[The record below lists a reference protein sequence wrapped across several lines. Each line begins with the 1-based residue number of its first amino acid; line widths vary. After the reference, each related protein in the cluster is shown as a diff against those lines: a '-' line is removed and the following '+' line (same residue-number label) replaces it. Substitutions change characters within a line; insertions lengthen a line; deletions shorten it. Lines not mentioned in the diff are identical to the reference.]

1 MSDERLLTAY
11 RNTSY
16 FADTPAGRQRI
27 RIGEAHP
34 ALDTL
39 LTARG
44 HRHWAYVTAHNPG
57 SVPLTAEENRA
68 RHTRL
73 EADVRAR
80 GYEVFPGEG
89 IGDDG
94 EWPPEASLLI
104 LGMPRAEATAL
115 GHAHAQRA
123 VVWGGVGESALLLIC
138 SRHPAE
144 SAQAEPPKDAL

>member
-1 MSDERLLTAY
+1 MTDEALLAAY

-16 FADTPAGRQRI
+16 FADTPAGRLCI

-34 ALDTL
+34 VLDTL
-39 LTARG
+39 LIARG

-57 SVPLTAEENRA
+57 SVPLTAAENSA

-80 GYEVFPGEG
+80 GYEAFTGEG
-89 IGDDG
+89 VGDDG
-94 EWPPEASLLI
+94 EWPSEASLLI

-123 VVWGGVGESALLLIC
+123 VVWGGVGEPALLLTC

>member
-1 MSDERLLTAY
+1 MTDEALLAAY
-11 RNTSY
+11 RKTSY
-16 FADTPAGRQRI
+16 LADTPAGRLCI

-34 ALDTL
+34 VLDTL

-44 HRHWAYVTAHNPG
+44 LRSWAYVTAHNPG
-57 SVPLTAEENRA
+57 SVPLTAAENRA

-80 GYEVFPGEG
+80 GYEAFTGEG
-89 IGDDG
+89 VGDDG

-104 LGMPRAEATAL
+104 LGMPRGEATAL

-123 VVWGGVGESALLLIC
+123 VVWGGVGEPALLLTC
-138 SRHPAE
+138 SRHPAQ

>member
-1 MSDERLLTAY
+1 MTDERLLTAY

-16 FADTPAGRQRI
+16 FADTPAGRLRI

-34 ALDTL
+34 VLDTL
-39 LTARG
+39 LIARG

-57 SVPLTAEENRA
+57 SVPLTAEENGA
-68 RHTRL
+68 RHTQL

-80 GYEVFPGEG
+80 GYEAFAGEG
-89 IGDDG
+89 VGDDG
-94 EWPPEASLLI
+94 AWPAEASLLI
-104 LGMPRAEATAL
+104 LGIARDEATAL

-138 SRHPAE
+138 SPHPAE
-144 SAQAEPPKDAL
+144 PSQDAL